1 MQVLN
6 QEEKHT
12 PQDHLR
18 EKFSLEVELPNVA
31 RASVAGALQA
41 FDNPFLRPLQAV
53 GRSGRSGRFG
63 RFAVT
68 PPARGNVRGR
78 LSQAALRVRRAGAS
92 ESTRSFMQVPGTGSS
107 VALMRS
113 SVVMGRMEKVDGA
126 SFT

>member
-1 MQVLN
+1 MRSRFLIKKKN
-6 QEEKHT
+6 TT
-12 PQDHLR
+12 PPKTTSER
-18 EKFSLEVELPNVA
+18 NFSLEGELPNVA
-31 RASVAGALQA
+31 RASVAGASQA
-41 FDNPFLRPLQAV
+41 FDNPFLKPLQAV
-53 GRSGRSGRFG
+53 GRSG

-78 LSQAALRVRRAGAS
+78 LPQAARRVRRAGAS

-107 VALMRS
+107 AELMRS